1 MASWYSRPRRSTLE
15 RLSISHLRSK
25 TPTRI
30 ALTRA
35 PLAGSILVGRYMRDL
50 GEVQA
55 RYRGDVGPLAPLAG
69 SLLVVLSF
77 SHAPGLQAM
86 SAGVKAKE
94 FAYGSRRTESTCLAI
109 SPRSSAPRPAGSC
122 SSSRAYRKYGTTW
135 LGLGLGLELGLGLRL
150 GLG

>member
-30 ALTRA
+30 ALTLA
-35 PLAGSILVGRYMRDL
+35 PLAGSI
-50 GEVQA
+50 
-55 RYRGDVGPLAPLAG
+55 
-69 SLLVVLSF
+69 LVVLSF
-77 SHAPGLQAM
+77 SHAPGLHAM
-86 SAGVKAKE
+86 SAGVKEKE
-94 FAYGSRRTESTCLAI
+94 FAYGSSSTESTCLAI

-135 LGLGLGLELGLGLRL
+135 
-150 GLG
+150 